1 MDKKV
6 SLWYLVKVFLF
17 IGFTAFG
24 GYTALVA
31 IIRER
36 LVEQDKVL
44 DDRLIMDSITLASI
58 LPGPLAVN
66 ITAYIGFYLKG
77 WRGALLS
84 MASVLF
90 PSVLLMILLAEFQ
103 NRFNEIGFVATFF
116 KGVMPVIA
124 AIIFSVAFKMSQ
136 KNIKTWWQRLV
147 FVLALICAFVFKGYF
162 VFLLS
167 IVISGLAGLF
177 FGETKEPAITSVDL
191 SRKIPSAL
199 IGVGVFGLLFLSFAL
214 MLREEAVLFNTFSKV
229 SLTLFGGG
237 YVMIPVLHDL
247 VVEQNLW
254 LSSSE
259 FAQSIAFGQITPG
272 PILVSAT
279 YVGYKVSGIMGA
291 LVATVGIFLP
301 SALLIILVGVFY
313 QSISGLSII
322 TKLFLGISP
331 AITGFIVFSV
341 SLIVPLDE
349 IDWFSGFAIFIS
361 VVAIARFKVNFFW
374 LMLVCGSLSVMLD
387 LILINS

>member
-191 SRKIPSAL
+191 SGKIPSAL
-199 IGVGVFGLLFLSFAL
+199 IGVGVFGLLFLPIAL
-214 MLREEAVLFNTFSKV
+214 MLSEEAVLFNTFSKV

-374 LMLVCGSLSVMLD
+374 LMLVFGSLSVMLD

>member
-1 MDKKV
+1 MEKKA
-6 SLWYLVKVFLF
+6 SLWYLIKVFLF

-31 IIRER
+31 IIRRR

-66 ITAYIGFYLKG
+66 ITTYIGFYLKG
-77 WRGALLS
+77 WSGALLS

-103 NRFNEIGFVATFF
+103 SSLNEVGLISTFL

-124 AIIFSVAFKMSQ
+124 AIIFSVAFKMAQ
-136 KNIKTWWQRLV
+136 KNIKVWWQGLIFLV
-147 FVLALICAFVFKGYF
+147 SLSFAFLFKGYF
-162 VFLLS
+162 VFLLT

-177 FGETKEPAITSVDL
+177 LGERKEATGTTIDMSGKIRSAI
-191 SRKIPSAL
+191 
-199 IGVGVFGLLFLSFAL
+199 VGVSIFGLIFLSIAFIL
-214 MLREEAVLFNTFSKV
+214 GDKAVLFNTFSKV

-279 YVGYKVSGIMGA
+279 FVGYKVSGLIGA

-322 TKLFLGISP
+322 AKLFLGISP
-331 AITGFIVFSV
+331 AIIGFIVYSV
-341 SLIVPLDE
+341 SLILPLE
-349 IDWFSGFAIFIS
+349 ALDWFSGLALIVSI
-361 VVAIARFKVNFFW
+361 VAITRFKINFFW
-374 LMLVCGSLSVMLD
+374 LMLVFGSLSASLD
-387 LILINS
+387 MILTNS